1 MSKKK
6 SAIWR
11 LDPAEVTGG
20 MHGLSSGKS
29 GQFERKLKTTSST
42 VFLTHMPTGLRV
54 EGQVP
59 AGNYSKKEMQQKREH
74 LKQSLHL
81 QLEQLVAKHLKLK
94 GW

>member
-6 SAIWR
+6 AEKWR
-11 LDPAEVTGG
+11 LDPAEVTWG
-20 MHGLSSGKS
+20 MHGTSSGKS

-59 AGNYSKKEMQQKREH
+59 AGNYSKKEMQKKREQ

-81 QLEQLVAKHLKLK
+81 ELEQLVAKQRNARS
-94 GW
+94 